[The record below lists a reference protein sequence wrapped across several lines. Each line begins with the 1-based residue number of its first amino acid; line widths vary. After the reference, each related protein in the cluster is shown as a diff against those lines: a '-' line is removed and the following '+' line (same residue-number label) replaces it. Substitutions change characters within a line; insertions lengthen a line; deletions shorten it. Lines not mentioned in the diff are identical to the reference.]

1 MILNR
6 NRAIAVAAATCA
18 AVGTAGIGSVMSASS
33 KNSSGDSGN
42 SGATNT
48 PAPPADSRHGFGPG
62 GMDGRR
68 PPGHRRPPLS
78 DAQLEKIAEK
88 LGISTAELKSAITE
102 IRKANRPNAGDR
114 PDRGKALAAALATE
128 LGAGVSDVQ
137 EILEANRPQRPQG
150 GPPQPGT
157 RPDHSELIS
166 ALAKGLGKTE
176 SEVKAALEKA
186 FAAHSPKH
194 KNGPRGAHFEELA
207 KRLGL
212 KVEDVKSAFEA
223 VLPKPPAHPGKPS

>member
-18 AVGTAGIGSVMSASS
+18 AVGTAGIASVMSASS
-33 KNSSGDSGN
+33 KNSSGDSG
-42 SGATNT
+42 AANT
-48 PAPPADSRHGFGPG
+48 SAPPADGRPGFGPG
-62 GMDGRR
+62 GPDGHR
-68 PPGHRRPPLS
+68 PPGHRRPQLS

-88 LGISTAELKSAITE
+88 LGISTAELKSAITDV
-102 IRKANRPNAGDR
+102 RKASRPNAGDR

-128 LGAGVSDVQ
+128 LGVSVADVE

-150 GPPQPGT
+150 RPPQPGT

-166 ALAKGLGKTE
+166 ALVKGLGKTE
-176 SEVKAALEKA
+176 PEVKAALEKA
-186 FAAHSPKH
+186 FAEHSPKD
-194 KNGPRGAHFEELA
+194 KGGPRDAHFEALA
-207 KRLGL
+207 KKLGL

-223 VLPKPPAHPGKPS
+223 VLPKPPARPGKPS